1 MSAFINALPGV
12 LAQGLIWGILA
23 IGVYITFKVLDFA
36 DMTVD
41 GSFSLGGAV
50 TVMAVISGKDVSVA
64 LLLGIGAG
72 ILAGYVT
79 GLLHTVF
86 KIPPIL
92 AGILTQLGLYSVN
105 MEVMG
110 KSTQPLSVDQYP
122 LIVSIRFVGETIF
135 IALIFV
141 VAVVAILY
149 LFFGTEIGCSIR
161 ATGCNQNMSRAQ
173 GINTGR
179 AIRIGLVIGNG
190 LVGLSGGLMAQYQGY
205 SDVNSG
211 RGAIVIG
218 LAAVIIGEVIFGSR
232 HNFAFKLCTSV
243 IGAVIYFIVIQV
255 VLQLGLK
262 SDLLKLF
269 SAIIVAVFMSLPAIR
284 EYRQN
289 AKHRRGGKANA

>member
-1 MSAFINALPGV
+1 MAAFINALPGV

-36 DMTVD
+36 DMIVD
-41 GSFSLGGAV
+41 GSFSLDGAV
-50 TVMAVISGKDVSVA
+50 TVMAVINGCDVSVA

-72 ILAGYVT
+72 MLAGYVT

-105 MEVMG
+105 MEVMH
-110 KSTQPLSVDQYP
+110 KSTQPLSVDEYP
-122 LIVSIRFVGETIF
+122 LIVSIRFVGETIL
-135 IALIFV
+135 IALLFV
-141 VAVVAILY
+141 AAVVAILY
-149 LFFGTEIGCSIR
+149 MFFGTEIGSAIR

-190 LVGLSGGLMAQYQGY
+190 LVGLAGGLMAQYQGY

-218 LAAVIIGEVIFGSR
+218 LAAVIIGEVIFGAR

-243 IGAVIYFIVIQV
+243 TGAVIYFIVIQI

-269 SAIIVAVFMSLPAIR
+269 SAIIVAIFMSLPAIK

-289 AKHRRGGKANA
+289 AKHRKGWKANA